1 MSGARLCSLLGELG
15 YEGHRTIYPDSFEW
29 PFQYEEDAHL
39 SQKPTNYMFLFV
51 EREAAK
57 TADMKEKGA
66 DPYDLKQQENVLVE
80 STMMIPGCCKRLESS
95 LADLKGILLGSKL
108 RKLAPTQIYSISFI
122 HHYTAKKF
130 QHFKIF
136 CKP

>member
-1 MSGARLCSLLGELG
+1 MNGARLCSLLGELG

-29 PFQYEEDAHL
+29 PFQYEEDAPAFEL
-39 SQKPTNYMFLFV
+39 SLYFV

-57 TADMKEKGA
+57 TADMKEKGV
-66 DPYDLKQQENVLVE
+66 DPYDLKQQENVLAE
-80 STMMIPGCCKRLESS
+80 SRIMIPDCCKRLESS

-108 RKLAPTQIYSISFI
+108 GKLAPTQIYSISFI

-130 QHFKIF
+130 QNNEIF